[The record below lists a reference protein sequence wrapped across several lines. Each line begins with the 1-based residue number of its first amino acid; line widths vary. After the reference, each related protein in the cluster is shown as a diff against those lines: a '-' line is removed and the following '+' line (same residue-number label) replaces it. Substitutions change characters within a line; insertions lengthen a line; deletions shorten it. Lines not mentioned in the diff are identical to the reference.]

1 MPDLDSDAP
10 GGPHVSSL
18 GFDGD
23 GILCLVW
30 ARDVAIDVVEAQLA
44 MDGVN
49 RICRG
54 RRTPLLIDMATTDSV
69 SRGARTVFSQ
79 PCDASA
85 IALLGSSPVDR
96 VLANFFLGVNA
107 APVPTKFFT
116 SRSAAVEWLAAQGGH
131 AAK

>member
-1 MPDLDSDAP
+1 MPDLDREAP
-10 GGPHVSSL
+10 GDSHISSL

-30 ARDVAIDVVEAQLA
+30 SRDVAIDVVEAQLA
-44 MDGVN
+44 MDAVN
-49 RICRG
+49 GICGG
-54 RRTPLLIDMATTDSV
+54 RRTHLLINMATTRSV

-107 APVPTKFFT
+107 APVPTRFFT
-116 SRSAAVEWLAAQGGH
+116 DRDAAVAWLTAQGGH
-131 AAK
+131 AAG